1 MLVSAAALS
10 AALLA
15 GSTGIAAADD
25 GSTAPVPGL
34 PTVPVTVPT
43 LPVPTPTLPLP
54 VPTSPAPLPPPSGPA
69 DPGGGGGPASGGST
83 GGTSTG
89 AAQHGGKS
97 SSGAKT
103 GSKGRSTVTPM
114 IAGTPAASDVVDDE
128 STPAMHRASRQ
139 FLAID
144 RKIAALTK
152 ARDAMYALRT
162 AADQVASTYTELQTE
177 TATTRS
183 QAATLHG
190 RYDRLHR
197 AMVTDAVRSYQT
209 GHATTDD
216 ATTRE
221 LAASA
226 AKARDGASRA
236 EAQVGALTAAQDR
249 AEIDFDRLMTQYFSA
264 AHDLNNVDQRLDALG
279 KQRAAAL
286 AAAQAAKA
294 ADVSRNRQS
303 IAESGQLGA
312 EIRAAS
318 ARLAAAGRTV
328 TGTGHFIRPSSGVI
342 TSPYGM
348 RMHPILH
355 YVKLHTGTDFAVGD
369 GFSHAADKGRVLF
382 TIVSVAYGNFTVIDH
397 GTINGR
403 HITTAY
409 AHQARFLV
417 KPGDVVAK
425 GQKIGIIGS
434 TGYATGPH
442 LHFEVRDDGAI
453 EDPMTWLR

>member
-25 GSTAPVPGL
+25 GSITTVPGL

-43 LPVPTPTLPLP
+43 LPVPTPSLPLP

-69 DPGGGGGPASGGST
+69 DPGGGGPASGGST

-89 AAQHGGKS
+89 AAQHGEKS

-103 GSKGRSTVTPM
+103 GSKGRSAVTPM

-177 TATTRS
+177 TVTTRS

-236 EAQVGALTAAQDR
+236 EAQVRALTAAQDR

-417 KPGDVVAK
+417 KPGDAIAK